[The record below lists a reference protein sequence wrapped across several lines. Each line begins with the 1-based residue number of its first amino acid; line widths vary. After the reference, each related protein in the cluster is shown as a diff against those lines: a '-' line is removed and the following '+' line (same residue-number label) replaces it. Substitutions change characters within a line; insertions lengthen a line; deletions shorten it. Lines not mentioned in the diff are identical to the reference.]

1 MSKRKATA
9 HWQGNLRD
17 GEGEI
22 RLESGAFEGPYDFP
36 SRFESGPNTNPEELI
51 GAALAGCYA
60 MAFTVVAEQHGNTPR
75 DVEAEAEVEFE
86 RGEEGFKIPLIRLY
100 LNAVVPGLDEKEF
113 ERYARQAKDSCVIAK
128 ALRGVEIELRTSL
141 KEAAQS

>member
-9 HWQGNLRD
+9 RWQGNLRD
-17 GEGEI
+17 GKGTI
-22 RLESGAFEGPYDFP
+22 SLQSGVFEGSYDYA

-60 MAFTVVAEQHGNTPR
+60 MAFTGVAEQHGNSPR
-75 DVEAEAEVEFE
+75 DVNVEAEVTLE
-86 RGEEGFKIPLIRLY
+86 RGEEGFEVPSIRLY
-100 LNAVVPGLDEKEF
+100 VNAVVPDLAKKEF
-113 ERYARQAKDSCVIAK
+113 ERFARQAKDSCVIAK

-141 KEAAQS
+141 KAGAQQ

>member
-9 HWQGNLRD
+9 RWQGNLRD
-17 GEGEI
+17 GQGTI
-22 RLESGAFEGPYDFP
+22 SLQSGAFEGTYDFP

-60 MAFTVVAEQHGNTPR
+60 MAFTGVAEQHGHSPR
-75 DVEAEAEVEFE
+75 DVNVEAEVTLE
-86 RGEEGFKIPLIRLY
+86 RGEEGFAVSSIRLY
-100 LNAVVPGLDEKEF
+100 VNAVVPDLEKKDF
-113 ERYARQAKDSCVIAK
+113 ERFAGQAKDSCVIAK

-141 KEAAQS
+141 KESAQ